1 MARLATALL
10 LASAPV
16 LAQVPAE
23 FSGEA
28 TLVEFAVR
36 GAVQKHFRI
45 RAGGTLKLSL
55 TGPGQVTLDLRE
67 EALAPRQEAYILEM
81 DGKPL
86 APQQLNTALDASVHS
101 EKGLAVSR
109 PMAVPVGLRAGR
121 HLVRLQWPVDAAG
134 DALLTVAG
142 ATIAAAPP
150 ELALLPLA
158 PLPLAPLPLAPLP
171 LAFPPPSAGATTS
184 TSPKTSTST
193 SPKTSTTTTP
203 STTPSTSTSTTTSTS
218 REPLPLAPLTAPS
231 ALPPPPPPPL
241 APLTPAP
248 AKLSSET
255 RPKVT
260 VVAPAESSARP
271 VVTLD
276 LRAGAD
282 RSSESYTSP
291 VALGRFGAELAYFA
305 MPLLPVML
313 DFDLGFSRQQ
323 YQARQIAGDGHSLAR
338 AELDERRFDTALTAG
353 YDLGPWLRGDGRLS
367 ALPFLGVQYS
377 AFRNGGF
384 PLDLFGVAAGAR
396 ARWTLSPAIAL
407 QGGLRWA
414 YNLLKG
420 TTLSAVGTPASDLL
434 LQAGISLPLSGGYAF
449 DVGYRGDVLSL
460 TYDTRVS
467 HGMALGVHS
476 GF

>member
-1 MARLATALL
+1 MSRLAIALL
-10 LASAPV
+10 LSGAPA
-16 LAQVPAE
+16 LAQVLAE
-23 FSGEA
+23 FSGDA
-28 TLVEFAVR
+28 VLVEFAVR
-36 GAVQKHFRI
+36 GSVQKHLRV
-45 RAGGTLKLSL
+45 RAGGTLKISL

-67 EALAPRQEAYILEM
+67 ESLAPRQEAYIIEM
-81 DGKPL
+81 DGKAL
-86 APQQLNTALDASVHS
+86 APQQLNTALDSSVHS

-109 PMAVPVGLRAGR
+109 PMAIPVALQSGR
-121 HLVRLQWPVDAAG
+121 HLLRLQWPVDAAG
-134 DALLTVAG
+134 DALVTLVG
-142 ATIAAAPP
+142 ATIVAPLP
-150 ELALLPLA
+150 ELALPLLPP
-158 PLPLAPLPLAPLP
+158 PLPLPLPGTSAST
-171 LAFPPPSAGATTS
+171 PP
-184 TSPKTSTST
+184 
-193 SPKTSTTTTP
+193 
-203 STTPSTSTSTTTSTS
+203 
-218 REPLPLAPLTAPS
+218 PLAPLTGPS
-231 ALPPPPPPPL
+231 APLPL

-248 AKLSSET
+248 PKLSSET

-260 VVAPAESSARP
+260 VVALAESSARQI
-271 VVTLD
+271 VTLD
-276 LRAGAD
+276 IRAGAD

-291 VALGRFGAELAYFA
+291 VALGRFGAGLTYFA

-338 AELDERRFDTALTAG
+338 AELDERRADTALTAG

-377 AFRNGGF
+377 AFRNDGF
-384 PLDLFGVAAGAR
+384 PLDLFGVAVGAR
-396 ARWTLSPAIAL
+396 GRWTLSPSIAL

-420 TTLSAVGTPASDLL
+420 TTLSAVGTPVSDLL
-434 LQAGISLPLSGGYAF
+434 LQAGISLPLSGGYSF